1 MKESPCIDTL
11 ATQPMSCRPRNEGAY
26 LGAAP
31 FGMTCR
37 DIHLSLGPFQ
47 GITDA
52 PFRNVFKRHFG
63 GIDKF
68 YTPFFTGIHK
78 EEHAKNLQGE
88 EIDPR
93 YNYVET
99 LTPQIL
105 STDAEEILRFAKQCK
120 ELGYK
125 EINLNMG
132 CPFPRVANKKRGSGL
147 LPYPDK
153 VESMLEGVF
162 EHIGDMKFSVKCRL
176 GYFSPDEIDAIIPIF
191 NKYPLSELIIHPR
204 IGKQLYKGEAD
215 VERFKALIPYINAPL
230 VYNGDVFSVESF
242 ERIRGVIE
250 SLSCGRLRV
259 KPAMTPIEET
269 SPKSVIAGKNP
280 QSTVLKGYMLGRGIL
295 ANPFLAED
303 IKASVIARRND
314 EAIQKSVSLD
324 CIVPRNDAKLQSE
337 RTERLHN
344 YVIDLYED
352 RLHHAGG
359 SPKVLGRMKELWSYL
374 MNSFEEPQVVWR
386 KIKKINALNEYEEAV
401 ETIFKEIAIK

>member
-1 MKESPCIDTL
+1 MNK
-11 ATQPMSCRPRNEGAY
+11 
-26 LGAAP
+26 P
-31 FGMTCR
+31 F
-37 DIHLSLGPFQ
+37 LSLGPFQ

-88 EIDPR
+88 EIDPH
-93 YNYVET
+93 YNDVET

-105 STDAEEILRFAKQCK
+105 STDAEEILRFAKQCQQ
-120 ELGYK
+120 LGYK

-132 CPFPRVANKKRGSGL
+132 CPFPRVANKKRGCGL

-153 VESMLEGVF
+153 VEAMLERVF
-162 EHIGDMKFSVKCRL
+162 EEIDIKFSVKCRL
-176 GYFSPDEIDAIIPIF
+176 GYFDPKEIDAILPIF
-191 NKYPLSELIIHPR
+191 NKFPISELIIHPR

-230 VYNGDVFSVESF
+230 VYNGDIVSEESF
-242 ERIRGVIE
+242 NRISNAVQP
-250 SLSCGRLRV
+250 V
-259 KPAMTPIEET
+259 
-269 SPKSVIAGKNP
+269 N
-280 QSTVLKGYMLGRGIL
+280 QFMLGRGIL
-295 ANPFLAED
+295 ANPFLAEQIKND
-303 IKASVIARRND
+303 KASTHD
-314 EAIQKSVSLD
+314 KM
-324 CIVPRNDAKLQSE
+324 
-337 RTERLHN
+337 ERLHN

-386 KIKKINALNEYEEAV
+386 KIKKINALKEYEEAV

>member
-1 MKESPCIDTL
+1 MKESACID
-11 ATQPMSCRPRNEGAY
+11 SVR
-26 LGAAP
+26 
-31 FGMTCR
+31 
-37 DIHLSLGPFQ
+37 LSLGPFQ

-88 EIDPR
+88 EIDPKC
-93 YNYVET
+93 NDVET

-132 CPFPRVANKKRGSGL
+132 CPFPRVANKQRGCGL
-147 LPYPDK
+147 LPHPDM
-153 VESMLEGVF
+153 VAQMFETVF
-162 EHIGDMKFSVKCRL
+162 EHIGDIKFSVKCRL
-176 GYFSPDEIDAIIPIF
+176 GYFDPQEIEAIVPIF
-191 NKYPLSELIIHPR
+191 NKFPLSELIIHPR

-215 VERFKALIPYINAPL
+215 VERFTALIPYINAPL

-242 ERIRGVIE
+242 ERIRGIIASS
-250 SLSCGRLRV
+250 SLGRLRV
-259 KPAMTPIEET
+259 KPTMTPIERT
-269 SPKSVIAGKNP
+269 SSRSVIAGEDP
-280 QSTVLKGYMLGRGIL
+280 QSPVLINQFMLGRGLL
-295 ANPFLAED
+295 ANPFLAEE
-303 IKASVIARRND
+303 IKNNFVGREASNA
-314 EAIQKSVSLD
+314 SLQNK
-324 CIVPRNDAKLQSE
+324 I
-337 RTERLHN
+337 ERLHN

-352 RLHHAGG
+352 RLRHAGG

-374 MNSFEEPQVVWR
+374 MYSFEEPQVVWR
-386 KIKKINALNEYEEAV
+386 KIKKINALKEYEEAV
-401 ETIFKEIAIK
+401 EFVFANNSIVQ

>member
-1 MKESPCIDTL
+1 
-11 ATQPMSCRPRNEGAY
+11 MSEV
-26 LGAAP
+26 L
-31 FGMTCR
+31 
-37 DIHLSLGPFQ
+37 LSLGPFQ

-78 EEHAKNLQGE
+78 EGHAKNLQGE

-93 YNYVET
+93 CNDVET

-120 ELGYK
+120 QLGYK

-153 VESMLEGVF
+153 VETMLERVF
-162 EHIGDMKFSVKCRL
+162 EGIDIKFSVKCRL
-176 GYFSPDEIDAIIPIF
+176 GYFSLDEIDAIIPIF
-191 NKYPLSELIIHPR
+191 NKFPLSELIIHPR

-215 VERFKALIPYINAPL
+215 VERFKALMPSINATL
-230 VYNGDVFSVESF
+230 VYNGDIFSVEDF
-242 ERIRGVIE
+242 ERISEAVQP
-250 SLSCGRLRV
+250 V
-259 KPAMTPIEET
+259 
-269 SPKSVIAGKNP
+269 N
-280 QSTVLKGYMLGRGIL
+280 QFMLGRGIL
-295 ANPFLAED
+295 SNPFLAEQ
-303 IKASVIARRND
+303 IEGAFHA
-314 EAIQKSVSLD
+314 
-324 CIVPRNDAKLQSE
+324 PE
-337 RTERLHN
+337 RTKRLHA

-352 RLHHAGG
+352 RLRHTGG

-374 MNSFEEPQVVWR
+374 MYSFEEPQVVWR
-386 KIKKINALNEYEEAV
+386 KIKKIQALKEYEEAV
-401 ETIFKEIAIK
+401 EEIFKL

>member
-1 MKESPCIDTL
+1 
-11 ATQPMSCRPRNEGAY
+11 MSEVQ
-26 LGAAP
+26 
-31 FGMTCR
+31 
-37 DIHLSLGPFQ
+37 LSLGPFQ

-78 EEHAKNLQGE
+78 EENAKNLQGE
-88 EIDPR
+88 EIDPCC
-93 YNYVET
+93 NDVNT

-153 VESMLEGVF
+153 VEAMLEGVF

-176 GYFSPDEIDAIIPIF
+176 GYFSPEEIDAIIPIF
-191 NKYPLSELIIHPR
+191 NRFPLSELIIHPR

-215 VERFKALIPYINAPL
+215 VERFKSLIPYINAPL
-230 VYNGDVFSVESF
+230 VYNGDIFSVEGF
-242 ERIRGVIE
+242 HHILG
-250 SLSCGRLRV
+250 
-259 KPAMTPIEET
+259 
-269 SPKSVIAGKNP
+269 VIAGEDP
-280 QSTVLKGYMLGRGIL
+280 QSPALKGYMLGRGIL

-303 IKASVIARRND
+303 IKT
-314 EAIQKSVSLD
+314 LD
-324 CIVPRNDAKLQSE
+324 CFVVPPRNDAK
-337 RTERLHN
+337 RRIERLHA
-344 YVIDLYED
+344 YVLDLYED

-374 MNSFEEPQVVWR
+374 MYSFDEPQDIWR
-386 KIKKINALNEYEEAV
+386 KIKKINALKEYEEAV
-401 ETIFKEIAIK
+401 ETVFRSHTLRSII

>member
-1 MKESPCIDTL
+1 MGEL
-11 ATQPMSCRPRNEGAY
+11 Q
-26 LGAAP
+26 
-31 FGMTCR
+31 
-37 DIHLSLGPFQ
+37 LSLGPFQ

-52 PFRNVFKRHFG
+52 PFRNVFKRHFS

-93 YNYVET
+93 CNDVET

-105 STDAEEILRFAKQCK
+105 STDADEILRFAKQCK

-153 VESMLEGVF
+153 VEAMLEGVF
-162 EHIGDMKFSVKCRL
+162 EQIDDMKFSVKCRL
-176 GYFSPDEIDAIIPIF
+176 GYFSPDEIDAIIPVF
-191 NKYPLSELIIHPR
+191 NRFPLSELIIHPR

-230 VYNGDVFSVESF
+230 VYNGDIFSVDSF
-242 ERIRGVIE
+242 KRIREAVQPME
-250 SLSCGRLRV
+250 
-259 KPAMTPIEET
+259 
-269 SPKSVIAGKNP
+269 
-280 QSTVLKGYMLGRGIL
+280 QFMLGRGIL
-295 ANPFLAED
+295 TNPFLAEE
-303 IKASVIARRND
+303 IKNGDTSD
-314 EAIQKSVSLD
+314 DKTQ
-324 CIVPRNDAKLQSE
+324 
-337 RTERLHN
+337 RLHA
-344 YVIDLYED
+344 YVLDLYDD
-352 RLHHAGG
+352 RLRHAGG

-386 KIKKINALNEYEEAV
+386 KIKKINALKEYEDAV
-401 ETIFKEIAIK
+401 GFIFKENALIL

>member
-1 MKESPCIDTL
+1 M
-11 ATQPMSCRPRNEGAY
+11 NEV
-26 LGAAP
+26 
-31 FGMTCR
+31 R
-37 DIHLSLGPFQ
+37 LSLGPFQ

-78 EEHAKNLQGE
+78 EENAKNLQGE

-93 YNYVET
+93 CNDVET

-120 ELGYK
+120 QLGYK

-132 CPFPRVANKKRGSGL
+132 CPFPRVANKKRGCGL
-147 LPYPDK
+147 LPYPDR
-153 VESMLEGVF
+153 VETLFERVF
-162 EHIGDMKFSVKCRL
+162 EEIDIKFSVKCRL

-191 NKYPLSELIIHPR
+191 NRFPLSELIIHPR

-215 VERFKALIPYINAPL
+215 VDRFAALIPYINAPL
-230 VYNGDVFSVESF
+230 VYNGDVVSVKSF
-242 ERIRGVIE
+242 EKIKGVLE
-250 SLSCGRLRV
+250 SLSCGGLRV

-269 SPKSVIAGKNP
+269 SPKSVIAGKDP
-280 QSTVLKGYMLGRGIL
+280 QSPALKGYMLGRGIL
-295 ANPFLAED
+295 ANPFLSE
-303 IKASVIARRND
+303 
-314 EAIQKSVSLD
+314 EIQGGEW
-324 CIVPRNDAKLQSE
+324 NASE
-337 RTERLHN
+337 RAERLHN
-344 YVIDLYED
+344 YILDLYED
-352 RLHHAGG
+352 RLRHAGG

-374 MNSFEEPQVVWR
+374 MYSFEDPQNVWR
-386 KIKKINALNEYEEAV
+386 KIKKINALKEYEEAV

>member
-1 MKESPCIDTL
+1 
-11 ATQPMSCRPRNEGAY
+11 MSDLR
-26 LGAAP
+26 
-31 FGMTCR
+31 
-37 DIHLSLGPFQ
+37 LSLGPFQ

-88 EIDPR
+88 EIDPHC
-93 YNYVET
+93 NNVET

-105 STDAEEILRFAKQCK
+105 STDADEIVRFAKQCK

-153 VESMLEGVF
+153 VDAMLESVF
-162 EHIGDMKFSVKCRL
+162 EHIGDMKFSIKCRL

-191 NKYPLSELIIHPR
+191 NKFPLSELIIHPR

-215 VERFKALIPYINAPL
+215 VERFAALIPYINAPL
-230 VYNGDVFSVESF
+230 VYNGDIFSVESF
-242 ERIRGVIE
+242 ERMNCIIN
-250 SLSCGRLRV
+250 
-259 KPAMTPIEET
+259 
-269 SPKSVIAGKNP
+269 SP
-280 QSTVLKGYMLGRGIL
+280 STGSGICKTVDQFMLGRGLL

-303 IKASVIARRND
+303 IKASVIAKHK
-314 EAIQKSVSLD
+314 AIQNNGLD
-324 CIVPRNDAKLQSE
+324 CFVVPPRNDAKRQ
-337 RTERLHN
+337 TERLHN
-344 YVIDLYED
+344 YVLDLYED
-352 RLHHAGG
+352 RLRHAGG

-374 MNSFEEPQVVWR
+374 MYSFDEPQDIWR
-386 KIKKINALNEYEEAV
+386 KIKKINALKDYEEAV
-401 ETIFKEIAIK
+401 ETVFRSHSLQIT

>member
-1 MKESPCIDTL
+1 MNK
-11 ATQPMSCRPRNEGAY
+11 
-26 LGAAP
+26 P
-31 FGMTCR
+31 F
-37 DIHLSLGPFQ
+37 LSLGPFQ

-63 GIDKF
+63 GIDKY

-88 EIDPR
+88 EIDPLC
-93 YNYVET
+93 NDVET

-105 STDAEEILRFAKQCK
+105 STDAEEILRFAKQCQQ
-120 ELGYK
+120 LGYQ

-153 VESMLEGVF
+153 VGTMLERVF
-162 EHIGDMKFSVKCRL
+162 EEIDIKFSVKCRL
-176 GYFSPDEIDAIIPIF
+176 GYFDPKEIDAILPIF
-191 NKYPLSELIIHPR
+191 NKFPISELIIHPR

-230 VYNGDVFSVESF
+230 VYNGDIVSEESF
-242 ERIRGVIE
+242 NRISNAVQP
-250 SLSCGRLRV
+250 V
-259 KPAMTPIEET
+259 
-269 SPKSVIAGKNP
+269 N
-280 QSTVLKGYMLGRGIL
+280 QFMLGRGIL
-295 ANPFLAED
+295 ANPFLAEQIKND
-303 IKASVIARRND
+303 KASTHD
-314 EAIQKSVSLD
+314 K
-324 CIVPRNDAKLQSE
+324 
-337 RTERLHN
+337 TERLHN

-386 KIKKINALNEYEEAV
+386 KIKKNNALKEYEEAV

>member
-1 MKESPCIDTL
+1 
-11 ATQPMSCRPRNEGAY
+11 MSK
-26 LGAAP
+26 P
-31 FGMTCR
+31 F
-37 DIHLSLGPFQ
+37 LSLGPFQ

-63 GIDKF
+63 NIDKY

-93 YNYVET
+93 YNDVET

-132 CPFPRVANKKRGSGL
+132 CPFPRVANKKRGCGL

-153 VESMLEGVF
+153 VETMLNRVF
-162 EHIGDMKFSVKCRL
+162 EEISIKFSVKCRL
-176 GYFSPDEIDAIIPIF
+176 GYFSPDEIEAIIPIF

-230 VYNGDVFSVESF
+230 VYNGDIVSKESF
-242 ERIRGVIE
+242 ERIREAVQPVG
-250 SLSCGRLRV
+250 
-259 KPAMTPIEET
+259 
-269 SPKSVIAGKNP
+269 
-280 QSTVLKGYMLGRGIL
+280 QFMLGRGLL
-295 ANPFLAED
+295 ANPFLAEQINND
-303 IKASVIARRND
+303 SADASVASRQDTPLGTHRVCPPTRD
-314 EAIQKSVSLD
+314 K
-324 CIVPRNDAKLQSE
+324 
-337 RTERLHN
+337 TERLHN
-344 YVIDLYED
+344 YVLDLYED

-374 MNSFEEPQVVWR
+374 MYSFDEPQDIWR
-386 KIKKINALNEYEEAV
+386 KIKKINALKEYEEVV
-401 ETIFKEIAIK
+401 ETVFQSYTLRILT